1 MKLFPDLQV
10 FLGVYIVAK
19 ATDFT
24 PEEWEIL
31 CALPF
36 IVAGTSLAV
45 IHPNALKAIKAALSI
60 YPIVRDTSKH
70 FPENE
75 CIQAI
80 FTDKD
85 EKSSEH
91 NELIEKHRGNGK
103 EAAIALRNDMCEQAI
118 ASLSQK
124 SQPQESE
131 EYRRWLLQIADET
144 MHRGQSNGFLGL
156 GKGRAEAEI
165 AQARRDF
172 AQVLQI
178 SEAKP

>member
-10 FLGVYIVAK
+10 FLGVCIVAK

-45 IHPNALKAIKAALSI
+45 IHPNALKAIKTALSI
-60 YPIVRDTSKH
+60 YPIVHDTSTH

-91 NELIEKHRGNGK
+91 SELIEKHQGNGK
-103 EAAIALRNDMCEQAI
+103 EAAITLRNEMCEQAI
-118 ASLSQK
+118 AILGQK

-131 EYRRWLLQIADET
+131 EYRLWLLQIANEM

-156 GKGRAEAEI
+156 GKGRAEAEVARALHDL
-165 AQARRDF
+165 AQIL
-172 AQVLQI
+172 QV
-178 SEAKP
+178 SETSS